1 MQFNITKTIEENKN
15 LVDTDYIYNKTFK
28 RFEQKVGENW
38 SVIEPNQLKK
48 IISEP
53 TGFALLNNETDI
65 YSSIISFSVDGTRI
79 LSITPSNEH
88 FIFYINGKE
97 YVKTDVS
104 QVQIAD
110 IEGLHYIYFNEN
122 GILESKLDFAISEI
136 MRKYAS
142 VATVY
147 WDYTNKKAIYIG
159 DKRHAINTDAYQNYL
174 DFINDQTVEYI
185 EGTAIKFTNNT
196 DGSINNK
203 VDGSGTSNYH
213 TSFAVEGGK
222 YRNYEF
228 VNDSEH
234 IEFNENIP
242 IFYKQTI
249 TQEKNWIAMANNST
263 TIVAISNDGEYRLMY
278 SEDDGDTWTKVYLPY
293 YSTWTDIIYA
303 QNKFVAVASSGDYLI
318 TISSDGKIW
327 TPIVVPQKNK
337 WQSIAYGNN
346 TFVVVGLD
354 GLNKVMTSTNAS
366 LWITRETPSSLPLK
380 SVAYINESKFIAVS
394 EDDILN
400 SVDVSQNIIAVSKG
414 FVSTNNG
421 LTWDYIN
428 ISHPK
433 TWRSIHYANGRYIA
447 LSTSGKNRLLNTN
460 STSVWPT
467 YEMID
472 TIGDMQTWE
481 SLAYSAGYHMAIAS
495 DGTNR
500 FARSTNGSTWT
511 SFQTKTSGGTLI
523 NNPWHRIVVSSD
535 TNTIVI
541 LSRSGTNEIGYTSTG
556 TSGDNG
562 SVWTFT
568 TSQDTKSL
576 EDIVYGAD
584 KWVAI
589 ASANTAGN
597 RISYSTNLTS
607 WTDISVFSTTK
618 LTNEVEW
625 RSIAYGNGYYTAVG
639 VEDVSWKAQTV
650 SQQNQWQGIAFG
662 NGIFVAVAGNGSNR
676 VMTSTD
682 GRTWTV
688 RNAAEANNWTSIT
701 FGNGTFVAVA
711 ASGTNRV
718 MTSTDGVTWVARTA
732 AAANEWRSV
741 TFGNNTF
748 VAVSSTGTGVQ
759 RVMTSS
765 NGTTW
770 TIANAAQ
777 ANTWQS
783 VTFGNNTFVAVASD
797 GTNRVMTSS
806 NGTSWTVQ
814 VASSQSYWYSVTYGA
829 NLFMAVVSDPLNVTG
844 ANEIMTS
851 YDGITWVSKPLP
863 ETKVW
868 FNVSYGNGYFVIV
881 GYSNILLKST
891 DGGNTW
897 TSTAAPSSSAWC
909 STVYSGTTFASVAFT
924 GTHSV
929 MIDFIETAR
938 IAYSANGIT
947 WTESTIGVVRNWIRI
962 KYLQSYFFALNTD
975 NEIYY
980 SANGVNGW
988 LKINFSTEINS
999 LNLSFVNFTTS
1010 GLQYIFLTSSNKI
1023 VVTGTDLTDTA
1034 KMNVY
1039 NVIDNLSFT
1048 DITSNQ
1054 EGQVVIANK
1063 QNNVMT
1069 SDDDGVTWNIKN
1081 ITNSNI
1087 NKIKYFN
1094 DYFILLG
1101 TSDTNRIIYSNKTD
1115 LFSAYTSITN
1125 TSFPYSIADM
1135 IYKNNKYVFLVTNT
1149 DKRVIII
1156 PEIINTS
1163 SENIL
1168 QTTLQKEAIRDIN
1181 NAWRRIDNT
1190 TTDFVKNRCIIQN
1203 NKINY
1208 NKFLNG
1214 LFSLEICNNKFYL
1227 YHIFMSNDKDNKYI
1241 IISGNYEYDSV
1252 EEAKNSIMDEI
1263 NKLNGLPF
1271 NDFLSLGSIVFE
1283 VNDSYTN
1290 TAKARIVNI
1299 NGNNYYKLIKK
1310 DLVSISNN
1318 LALANT
1324 LRESTTNNNNLI
1336 NNTDLIN
1343 LYGNKILEYALNK
1356 LQNLVNRDID
1366 NFITRREIVLNNN
1379 ESSSITNIFGTQI
1392 TGSYEVFDKNNPE
1405 IGMILFLKQSTDINT
1420 DPTVNITSYSSKILP
1435 NSAGDNAS
1443 LGVYIDGNR
1452 LVNFKNIGTETLNLV
1467 IYRKI

>member
-38 SVIEPNQLKK
+38 SVINTSQLKK

-65 YSSIISFSVDGTRI
+65 YSSVISFSVDGTRI
-79 LSITPSNEH
+79 LSITPTNEH

-122 GILESKLDFAISEI
+122 GILEAKLDFNISEI

-159 DKRHAINTDAYQNYL
+159 DKRHAISTDAYQNYL
-174 DFINDQTVEYI
+174 DFINDKTVDYI
-185 EGTAIKFTNNT
+185 EGTTIKFTNNS

-203 VDGSGTSNYH
+203 VDGNGSSNYH
-213 TSFAVEGGK
+213 TSFGLENGK

-249 TQEKNWIAMANNST
+249 TQEKNWVAMANNEE
-263 TIVAISNDGEYRLMY
+263 TIVAIANDGEYRLMY
-278 SEDDGDTWTKVYLPY
+278 SDDDGSTWTRIYLPY

-318 TISSDGKIW
+318 TTSNDGKIW
-327 TPIVVPQKNK
+327 TPIVVPQKNQ
-337 WQSIAYGNN
+337 WQSITYGNG

-354 GLNKVMTSTNAS
+354 GLNRVMTSTNSS
-366 LWITRETPSSLPLK
+366 LWITRDIPSLLPLK
-380 SVAYINESKFIAVS
+380 SVAYISGTTFIAVS

-400 SVDVSQNIIAVSKG
+400 SVDVSQNIVAVSKG
-414 FVSTNNG
+414 FISTNNG
-421 LTWDYIN
+421 ISWTHLN

-433 TWRSIHYANGRYIA
+433 TWRAINYANGRYIA
-447 LSTSGKNRLLNTN
+447 LSNSGKNRLLNTD

-472 TIGDMQTWE
+472 GIGESQSWE
-481 SLAYSAGYHMAIAS
+481 SLTYSAGYHMAIAS
-495 DGTNR
+495 DGTSR
-500 FARSTNGSTWT
+500 FARSTNGSNWT
-511 SFQTKTSGGTLI
+511 HFQIRTSVGAVV
-523 NNPWHRIVVSSD
+523 NNPWHRISVSSD
-535 TNTIVI
+535 TNII
-541 LSRSGTNEIGYTSTG
+541 AIISRTGPNEIGYTTTG

-568 TSQDTKSL
+568 TSQDTKTL
-576 EDIVYGAD
+576 EDIVYGTD
-584 KWVAI
+584 KWVAV

-607 WTDISVFSTTK
+607 WTDVSVFSTNK
-618 LTNEVEW
+618 STNEVEW
-625 RSIAYGNGYYTAVG
+625 RSIAYGNGYYIAVG
-639 VEDVSWKAQTV
+639 TEDIAWKAQTV
-650 SQQNQWQGIAFG
+650 SQANQWQSITFG
-662 NGIFVAVAGNGSNR
+662 NNIFVAVAGNGSNR
-676 VMTSTD
+676 VMTSSD
-682 GRTWTV
+682 GITWTM
-688 RNAAEANNWTSIT
+688 RNAAEANNWTSVT

-711 ASGTNRV
+711 SSGTNRV
-718 MTSTDGVTWVARTA
+718 MTSTDGVTWVARAA
-732 AAANEWRSV
+732 AAANSWKSV
-741 TFGNNTF
+741 TFGNNVF
-748 VAVSSTGTGVQ
+748 VAVSTDGSGLQ

-765 NGTTW
+765 DGTSW
-770 TIANAAQ
+770 TIANASQ

-783 VTFGNNTFVAVASD
+783 ITFGNNLFVAVSND
-797 GTNRVMTSS
+797 GTNRIMTSN
-806 NGTSWTVQ
+806 NGTSWTARN
-814 VASSQSYWYSVTYGA
+814 ASSQSYWLSVAFGGGVYIASAG
-829 NLFMAVVSDPLNVTG
+829 DPTGLVG

-851 YDGITWVSKPLP
+851 YDGTTWVSRPLP
-863 ETKVW
+863 ETKNW
-868 FNVSYGNGYFVIV
+868 FNIAYGNGTFIIT
-881 GYSNILLKST
+881 GYSTTLLKSI

-897 TSTAAPSSSAWC
+897 TSLPTPSSSGWI
-909 STVYSGTTFASVAFT
+909 STVYNGSIFVTIAYDGANR
-924 GTHSV
+924 V
-929 MIDFIETAR
+929 MTDFIENSR
-938 IAYSANGIT
+938 IAHSTNGIT
-947 WTESTIGVVRNWIRI
+947 WTASTISVVKNWVRV

-988 LKINFSTEINS
+988 TKLLFPTEINNLG
-999 LNLSFVNFTTS
+999 LNFINFTTS
-1010 GLQYIFLTSSNKI
+1010 GLQYIFLTTSNKI
-1023 VVTGTDLTDTA
+1023 VVTGTDLTDTT
-1034 KMNVY
+1034 KMNIY
-1039 NVIDNLSFT
+1039 NIIDNLSFT
-1048 DITSNQ
+1048 DIISNQ

-1063 QNNVMT
+1063 QNNVMVSNDNGT
-1069 SDDDGVTWNIKN
+1069 IWNIKDIN
-1081 ITNSNI
+1081 DSNI
-1087 NKIKYFN
+1087 NKVKYLN
-1094 DYFILLG
+1094 DNFILLG
-1101 TSDTNRIIYSNKTD
+1101 TINTNRIIYSSKTD
-1115 LFSAYTSITN
+1115 LFNNYTNITN
-1125 TSFPYSIADM
+1125 TTFPYSIADLV
-1135 IYKNNKYVFLVTNT
+1135 YKNNQYVFLITNG
-1149 DKRVIII
+1149 DKRVVII
-1156 PEIINTS
+1156 PQIINTS
-1163 SENIL
+1163 SETIL
-1168 QTTLQKEAIRDIN
+1168 QTTELTEAIRDIN
-1181 NAWRRIDNT
+1181 NAWRRIDNS
-1190 TTDFVKNRCIIQN
+1190 TTDFVKNRCIIRN

-1208 NKFLNG
+1208 NKFING
-1214 LFSLEICNNKFYL
+1214 LFSLEVCNNKFYL
-1227 YHIFMSNDKDNKYI
+1227 YHIFMSNDKDSKYI
-1241 IISGNYEYDSV
+1241 IIAGNNEYNTV
-1252 EEAKNSIMDEI
+1252 EDAKNSIMEEI

-1271 NDFLSLGSIVFE
+1271 NDFLPLGSIVFE
-1283 VNDSYTN
+1283 VNDNYTN
-1290 TAKARIVNI
+1290 TARARIVNI

-1310 DLVSISNN
+1310 DLVSN
-1318 LALANT
+1318 
-1324 LRESTTNNNNLI
+1324 TNNVSFMSSNRELSVNNNIL

-1356 LQNLVNRDID
+1356 LQNLASRDID
-1366 NFITRREIVLNNN
+1366 NFITRREIVLNSN
-1379 ESSSITNIFGTQI
+1379 ESSSITFIFGTQI

-1405 IGMILFLKQSTDINT
+1405 IGMILFLKQSTEPNV
-1420 DPTVNITSYSSKILP
+1420 DPTVNITSYTSRILP
-1435 NSAGDNAS
+1435 NDNGDNAS

-1452 LVNFKNIGTETLNLV
+1452 LVNFKNIGTQTINLV